1 MINKAPKSKEYNG
14 PIPHLQKEIAL
25 LKQGYRFIA
34 GLDEAG
40 RGAWAGPVVAAAV
53 ILPLDQIDLPAQLTG
68 LRDSK
73 TLTPKQRE
81 RLFDQIHGVAIAA
94 AAGVASAEQVDTLNV
109 VGATRYAMAQALDR
123 LAISPEYLL
132 LDHIKLPDVDLP
144 QDAFPKADNISLS
157 VAAASVIAKVTR
169 DRLMAEYH
177 HTYPDYAF
185 DRHKGYGTQA
195 HRTAL
200 AQHGPCALHR
210 MSFAP
215 LRGLLHLRYQ
225 LGQ

>member
-1 MINKAPKSKEYNG
+1 MINKAPQSKEDNG

-25 LKQGYRFIA
+25 LKQGYRFVA

-53 ILPLDQIDLPAQLTG
+53 ILPLDQPDLAAHLAG

-73 TLTPKQRE
+73 ILTPNQRE
-81 RLFDQIHGVAIAA
+81 RWFDQIYSVAIAA
-94 AAGVASAEQVDTLNV
+94 VAGAASAELVDTLNV
-109 VGATRYAMAQALDR
+109 VGATRYAMEQALAR
-123 LAISPEYLL
+123 LPINPECLL
-132 LDHIKLPDVDLP
+132 LDHIKLPAIDLP
-144 QDAFPKADNISLS
+144 QEAFPKADNISLS

-177 HTYPDYAF
+177 LIYPDYAF
-185 DRHKGYGTQA
+185 DRHKGYGTQT

-215 LRGLLHLRYQ
+215 LRGLF
-225 LGQ
+225 